1 MIQFL
6 LIILLILALVSA
18 IAVFIAVLQS
28 KKAKKLTA
36 EMQTLRDAFGQV
48 KEKAE
53 RLQKALDK
61 TAKIGREA
69 NAERKELAETLDSDL
84 VTRANNLFNRL

>member
-18 IAVFIAVLQS
+18 IAIFIAVLQGR
-28 KKAKKLTA
+28 KAKKLTA
-36 EMQTLRDAFGQV
+36 ETRTLRDAFGQV

-53 RLQKALDK
+53 RLQKALGENSK
-61 TAKIGREA
+61 AEEAA

-84 VTRANNLFNRL
+84 VSRANNLFNRL

>member
-1 MIQFL
+1 MTQFL

-18 IAVFIAVLQS
+18 IAIFIAVLQG

-36 EMQTLRDAFGQV
+36 EMQTLRGAFRQV

-53 RLQKALDK
+53 RLQKALGENSK
-61 TAKIGREA
+61 AEEAA

-84 VTRANNLFNRL
+84 VSRANNLFNRL

>member
-1 MIQFL
+1 VTQFL
-6 LIILLILALVSA
+6 LIALLILTLVSA
-18 IAVFIAVLQS
+18 IAIFVAVLQS

-53 RLQKALDK
+53 RLQTALDK
-61 TAKIGREA
+61 TSKIGREA
-69 NAERKELAETLDSDL
+69 DAERKELAQTLDSDL
-84 VTRANNLFNRL
+84 VARANNLFN

>member
-6 LIILLILALVSA
+6 LIALLISASVSA
-18 IAVFIAVLQS
+18 VAIFIATAQS
-28 KKAKKLTA
+28 KKAKKAKA
-36 EMQTLRDAFGQV
+36 EKEILREAFREV

-61 TAKIGREA
+61 TAKIGGDA
-69 NAERKELAETLDSDL
+69 NAERKELAEALDSDL
-84 VTRANNLFNRL
+84 VNRANSLFK